1 MSRGI
6 IVMNWTIEQLRA
18 FVAAAEKG
26 SFSAAARSL
35 GRAQSVV
42 STHIAMLEDSLGVE
56 LFDRSSRSPV
66 LTEAGRDLLPE
77 ANAVLRQSHRF
88 DSRAM
93 AQFKGEAVK
102 LNISIGHSV
111 SFQSISET
119 IAALSQRFPF
129 LSGRVHIES
138 RDDVWSHVQ
147 EGVSQIGV
155 VMGELPELK
164 NSCEM
169 LCLGQIRY
177 CIVASR
183 RSPLA
188 RMESVSDQAL
198 AQYPQIVFNRSREQ
212 SRVLSSQCW
221 EVNDVFMAM
230 YWASLDIGWTAVPL
244 GLAQRIAQEGSMKD
258 LAIVNMELLDL
269 TAANIYLVWNVSFP
283 RHDVLEAFR
292 NDLKERYRRMLAAGN
307 NFF

>member
-1 MSRGI
+1 
-6 IVMNWTIEQLRA
+6 MNWTIEQLRA
-18 FVAAAEKG
+18 FIAAAEKG

-42 STHIAMLEDSLGVE
+42 STHIAMLEDILGVE

-66 LTEAGRDLLPE
+66 LTDAGRDLLPE

-88 DSRAM
+88 DSCAM

-102 LNISIGHSV
+102 LNIAIGHSV

-119 IAALSQRFPF
+119 IAALSSRFPF
-129 LSGRVHIES
+129 VSGSVHIES
-138 RDDVWSHVQ
+138 RDDVWKHVQ
-147 EGVSQIGV
+147 EGEAQIGI

-183 RSPLA
+183 NSPLA
-188 RMESVSDQAL
+188 GMASVSDQDL
-198 AQYPQIVFNRSREQ
+198 AQYPQIVFNRSVEQ
-212 SRVLSSQCW
+212 SRILSSQCW

-230 YWASLDIGWTAVPL
+230 YWAALGIGWTAVPQ
-244 GLAQRIAQEGSMKD
+244 GLARRMQQEDSIKD
-258 LAIVNMELLDL
+258 LAILNLELLDL

-283 RHDVLEAFR
+283 RRDVLAAFR
-292 NDLKERYRRMLAAGN
+292 DDLKERYRRLLAAGD
-307 NFF
+307 NFY

>member
-1 MSRGI
+1 
-6 IVMNWTIEQLRA
+6 MNWTIEQLRA

-42 STHIAMLEDSLGVE
+42 STHISTLEDVLGVE

-66 LTEAGRDLLPE
+66 LTDAGRDLLPE

-88 DSRAM
+88 DSCAM

-102 LNISIGHSV
+102 LNIAIGHSV

-119 IAALSQRFPF
+119 IAALSSRFPF
-129 LSGRVHIES
+129 VSGSVHIES
-138 RDDVWSHVQ
+138 RDDVWKHVQ
-147 EGVSQIGV
+147 EGEAQIGI
-155 VMGELPELK
+155 VMGEMPELK

-183 RSPLA
+183 NSPLA
-188 RMESVSDQAL
+188 EMASVSDQDL
-198 AQYPQIVFNRSREQ
+198 AQYPQIVFNRSVEQ
-212 SRVLSSQCW
+212 SRILSSQCW

-230 YWASLDIGWTAVPL
+230 YWAALGIGWTAVPQ
-244 GLAQRIAQEGSMKD
+244 GLARRIQQEDSIKD
-258 LAIVNMELLDL
+258 LAILNLELLDL
-269 TAANIYLVWNVSFP
+269 TAANIYLVWNVSFS
-283 RHDVLEAFR
+283 RRDVLAVFR
-292 NDLKERYRRMLAAGN
+292 DDIKERYRRLFAAGD
-307 NFF
+307 NFY

>member
-1 MSRGI
+1 
-6 IVMNWTIEQLRA
+6 MNWTIEQLRA

-42 STHIAMLEDSLGVE
+42 STHIAMLEDILGVE

-66 LTEAGRDLLPE
+66 LTDAGRDLLPE

-88 DSRAM
+88 DSCAM
-93 AQFKGEAVK
+93 AQFKGGAVK
-102 LNISIGHSV
+102 LNIAIGHSV

-119 IAALSQRFPF
+119 IAALSSRFPF
-129 LSGRVHIES
+129 VSGSVHIES
-138 RDDVWSHVQ
+138 RDDVWKHVQ
-147 EGVSQIGV
+147 EGEAQIGI

-183 RSPLA
+183 NSPLA
-188 RMESVSDQAL
+188 EMASVSDQDL
-198 AQYPQIVFNRSREQ
+198 AQYPQIVFNRSVEQ
-212 SRVLSSQCW
+212 SRILSSQCW

-230 YWASLDIGWTAVPL
+230 YWAALGIGWTAVPQ
-244 GLAQRIAQEGSMKD
+244 GLARRMQQEDSIKD
-258 LAIVNMELLDL
+258 LAILNLELLDL

-283 RHDVLEAFR
+283 RRDVLAAFR
-292 NDLKERYRRMLAAGN
+292 DDLKERYRRLLAAGD
-307 NFF
+307 NFY

>member
-1 MSRGI
+1 
-6 IVMNWTIEQLRA
+6 MNWTIEQLRA
-18 FVAAAEKG
+18 FVTAAEKG
-26 SFSAAARSL
+26 SFSAAARAL

-77 ANAVLRQSHRF
+77 ANAVLRQSYRF
-88 DSRAM
+88 DSCAL

-102 LNISIGHSV
+102 LNIAISHSI

-119 IAALSQRFPF
+119 IAALSKRFPF
-129 LSGRVHIES
+129 VSGKVHIES
-138 RDDVWSHVQ
+138 RDDVWKHVQ
-147 EGVSQIGV
+147 GGEAQIGI
-155 VMGELPELK
+155 VMGELPDLK

-177 CIVASR
+177 CIVASQN
-183 RSPLA
+183 SPLA
-188 RMESVSDQAL
+188 DMPVVAEQDL
-198 AQYPQIVFNRSREQ
+198 ARYPQIVFSRSVEQ
-212 SRVLSSQCW
+212 SRILSSQCW

-230 YWASLDIGWTAVPL
+230 YWASLGIGWTAVPQ
-244 GLAQRIAQEGSMKD
+244 GLARRIRQEGSIKD
-258 LAIVNMELLDL
+258 LAILNLELLDL

-283 RHDVLEAFR
+283 RRDVLEVFR
-292 NDLKERYRRMLAAGN
+292 NDLKERYRRLLAAGD
-307 NFF
+307 NFY